1 MSSKRG
7 KSKRYGIEFPGPT
20 LVAASKRAEIER
32 KIAEKTARVGE
43 LQHEINVL
51 TGQFNRTCKACERA
65 RGLTASQVSILQR
78 VRDTPRFT
86 SYMIHSFQLNNLE
99 YLQELGYLTHRK
111 PWSENAEEEF
121 IRITPAGLEMLAIC
135 EPELAAEGENA
146 QSVSNIKS

>member
-7 KSKRYGIEFPGPT
+7 KSKRYGTAYPGPA
-20 LVAASKRAEIER
+20 LVAASKKAELER
-32 KIAEKTARVGE
+32 KLVEKTTRLGE

-51 TGQFNRTCKACERA
+51 VGQINRASKACERT

-86 SYMIHSFQLNNLE
+86 SYMLHSFQLNNLE
-99 YLQELGYLTHRK
+99 YLQELGYLTLRK

-121 IRITPAGLEMLAIC
+121 IRITSEGLKMLEIC

-146 QSVSNIKS
+146 QSVDNIKP